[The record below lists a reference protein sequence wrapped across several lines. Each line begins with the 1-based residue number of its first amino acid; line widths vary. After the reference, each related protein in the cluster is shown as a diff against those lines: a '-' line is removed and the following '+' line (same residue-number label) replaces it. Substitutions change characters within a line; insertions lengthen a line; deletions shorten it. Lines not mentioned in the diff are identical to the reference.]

1 MIQKT
6 GPRKGTGIWLK
17 VAWRRHARENILDA
31 GEEQAHRSCVPMPFR
46 NAYVP
51 CALPVNTYLRGMSL
65 EEKVM
70 ESLKA
75 AMRAKDAAAMRTLR
89 AIKASILLFK
99 TSGSGE
105 TLDEAAEVRMLQK
118 MVKQRKESAAIFHT
132 QNRPDLA
139 MTEEEEIRI
148 LEQFL
153 PAQLDEEALEKAI
166 RSILVETGAT
176 TANDMGRVIG
186 LANQRLSGQAEGRAI
201 ADTVKRLLNP

>member
-1 MIQKT
+1 
-6 GPRKGTGIWLK
+6 
-17 VAWRRHARENILDA
+17 
-31 GEEQAHRSCVPMPFR
+31 
-46 NAYVP
+46 
-51 CALPVNTYLRGMSL
+51 MSL

-118 MVKQRKESAAIFHT
+118 MVKQRKESAAIFHA

-153 PAQLDEEALEKAI
+153 PAQLDEEALEKVI

-176 TANDMGRVIG
+176 TAKDMGRVIG
-186 LANQRLSGQAEGRAI
+186 LANQRLSGQAEGRVI

>member
-1 MIQKT
+1 
-6 GPRKGTGIWLK
+6 
-17 VAWRRHARENILDA
+17 
-31 GEEQAHRSCVPMPFR
+31 
-46 NAYVP
+46 
-51 CALPVNTYLRGMSL
+51 MSL
-65 EEKVM
+65 EDKVM

-105 TLDEAAEVRMLQK
+105 SLDEAAEIRMLQK
-118 MVKQRKESAAIFHT
+118 MVKQRKESAAIFHS

-153 PAQLDEEALEKAI
+153 PAQLDEEALEKVI

-176 TANDMGRVIG
+176 TAKDMGRVIG
-186 LANQRLSGQAEGRAI
+186 LANQRLSGQAEGRVI
-201 ADTVKRLLNP
+201 ADTVKRLLNS